1 MRLTFFSGR
10 VDRSGQLGVRVG
22 GLGGDD
28 DLGSILGGLQGD
40 GLTDAAAGAGDQHG
54 LAGKFSGTWF
64 DLENSTQLK
73 L

>member
-10 VDRSGQLGVRVG
+10 VDRSGQLGVRVS

-40 GLTDAAAGAGDQHG
+40 GLADASAGAGNQHG
-54 LAGKFSGTWF
+54 LAGKFSETGF
-64 DLENSTQLK
+64 YLENSTQLK
-73 L
+73 Q